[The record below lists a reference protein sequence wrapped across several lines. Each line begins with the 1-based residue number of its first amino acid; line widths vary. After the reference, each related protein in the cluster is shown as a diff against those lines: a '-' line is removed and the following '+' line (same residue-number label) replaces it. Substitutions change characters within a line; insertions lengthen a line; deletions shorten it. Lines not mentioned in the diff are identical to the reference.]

1 MRSPVRNPM
10 RTGELAVTARAA
22 AFITAQ
28 PSAAIRRLFRNAPV
42 DDASAWDGNWAWSL
56 PLILVT
62 VIFHVIGLV
71 FINQRVVRAKRF
83 LHQGRG
89 SLAVF
94 SMILG
99 AATLVAILL
108 HAIEAAIWATVYK
121 TLGALPD
128 GKSAVLYSLSA
139 MTTYGHEHFDLA
151 NHWQLMGA
159 LEALNGMILFG
170 LTTAFLYGMIRELL
184 TQRSAQDVAP

>member
-1 MRSPVRNPM
+1 
-10 RTGELAVTARAA
+10 
-22 AFITAQ
+22 
-28 PSAAIRRLFRNAPV
+28 V

-56 PLILVT
+56 PLILIT

-71 FINQRVVRAKRF
+71 FVNERVIGSKRF
-83 LHQGRG
+83 LAKRRG
-89 SLAVF
+89 FLIGL

-99 AATLVAILL
+99 AATLVAIIL
-108 HAIEAAIWATVYK
+108 HAAEAAIWAWVYLA
-121 TLGALPD
+121 LGALPD
-128 GKSAVLYSLSA
+128 GKSALLYSLSA

-184 TQRSAQDVAP
+184 ADRRHKPA

>member
-1 MRSPVRNPM
+1 M
-10 RTGELAVTARAA
+10 
-22 AFITAQ
+22 
-28 PSAAIRRLFRNAPV
+28 

-71 FINQRVVRAKRF
+71 FINERVILSKRF
-83 LHQGRG
+83 LRRRRSFLVGL
-89 SLAVF
+89 SIV
-94 SMILG
+94 LG
-99 AATLVAILL
+99 AATLVAIIL
-108 HAIEAAIWATVYK
+108 HALEAAIWAIVYQA
-121 TLGALPD
+121 LGALPD
-128 GKSAVLYSLSA
+128 SKSAILYSLSA

-151 NHWQLMGA
+151 NHWQLMGS

-184 TQRSAQDVAP
+184 TDRRDKTVA

>member
-1 MRSPVRNPM
+1 
-10 RTGELAVTARAA
+10 VTADAA
-22 AFITAQ
+22 AFIKAQ
-28 PSAAIRRLFRNAPV
+28 PPAANRRLFRNAPV
-42 DDASAWDGNWAWSL
+42 DDATVWDGNWAWSL

-62 VIFHVIGLV
+62 VVFHVIGLV
-71 FINQRVVRAKRF
+71 FINQKVIRAKRF
-83 LHQGRG
+83 LRKGRG
-89 SLAVF
+89 FLAVF

-108 HAIEAAIWATVYK
+108 HAIEAAIWASVYK

-128 GKSAVLYSLSA
+128 GKSAALYSLSA

-184 TQRSAQDVAP
+184 AQQSAQNAAP